1 MNDQELNRMLGRI
14 GKACFV
20 TYFREFDNS
29 SLPNKD
35 VIEIL
40 MHDEGYT
47 KNSCQTRTSGARKII
62 EAGRAKDAL
71 MDISASS
78 GVPPEIAAK
87 AKRLA
92 AGL

>member
-20 TYFREFDNS
+20 TYFREFDDT
-29 SLPNKD
+29 SLSIED
-35 VIEIL
+35 VAEIL
-40 MHDEGYT
+40 MRETDYT
-47 KNSCQTRTSGARKII
+47 EKSCRSRTSHARRII
-62 EAGRAKDAL
+62 REGRAKDAL
-71 MDISASS
+71 MIISASPRMS
-78 GVPPEIAAK
+78 SEIVAK

>member
-1 MNDQELNRMLGRI
+1 MDDQELNRILKRI

-40 MHDEGYT
+40 MQDEGYT

-92 AGL
+92 EGL